1 MIKTQSWVI
10 FMTGENLY
18 FWGMYKNKL
27 KGINNENK
35 ILICPICGS
44 KNIVKVTAQEPVF
57 VELSIPYKCN
67 DCGYQG
73 KPKVINSEEKQK
85 KVKK

>member
-1 MIKTQSWVI
+1 MSD
-10 FMTGENLY
+10 EDLY

-27 KGINNENK
+27 KVKNKDNK
-35 ILICPICGS
+35 ILVCTKCGS
-44 KNIVKVTAQEPVF
+44 KNIIKVTAQEPVF

-73 KPKVINSEEKQK
+73 KPKLIKPEQ